1 MIVCTL
7 GVSGYAHPNGFPSL
21 VGDFFTYCDREV
33 DYWSGYY
40 TSRPF
45 YKNLDRILEDR
56 LRYVYACVCACQ
68 HARVYICMHTL
79 IYSESESQICIQ
91 CYYIECLPKLGIYY
105 I

>member
-1 MIVCTL
+1 MFDVVSLHHT
-7 GVSGYAHPNGFPSL
+7 GVSGGAHPSGFPSL

-56 LRYVYACVCACQ
+56 LRCVCLSEYTYVC
-68 HARVYICMHTL
+68 VYMHSCE
-79 IYSESESQICIQ
+79 IRMNAMCDNDFNFID
-91 CYYIECLPKLGIYY
+91 
-105 I
+105 